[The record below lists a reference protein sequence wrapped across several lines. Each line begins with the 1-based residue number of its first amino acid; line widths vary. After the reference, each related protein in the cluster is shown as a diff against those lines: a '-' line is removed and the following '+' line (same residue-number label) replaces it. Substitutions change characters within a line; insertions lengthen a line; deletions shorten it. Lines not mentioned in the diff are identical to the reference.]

1 MNDEL
6 PHTCVAVS
14 EAAGE
19 DMTDPRSQRARIATE
34 TLHIIQHG
42 AYINDQGRTVTLQ
55 PQLERC
61 LKDTRLYRP
70 ENFAVLPSPLP
81 GSARCT
87 IEVRIETTLAGARRL
102 AGREDTGRVGVLNF
116 ASAKNPGGGFLQGSQ
131 AQEESLARSS
141 ALYASL
147 QRCPDY
153 YTFHRHTS
161 RTLLYSDHIIYSPG
175 CPVFRDDEGRLLS
188 ESYQVD
194 FITAP
199 APNRKALTRNE
210 PERLPEI
217 GSVLT
222 RRCGRILQAAAAQG
236 SDTLVL
242 GAWGCG
248 VFGNDPAE
256 VAEAFAEHLL
266 SQRQFRDVF
275 RHICFSIPEH
285 RSGIGNA
292 AAFKRHFDRERVAP
306 GSHQGRVDRTSALR
320 QV

>member
-1 MNDEL
+1 
-6 PHTCVAVS
+6 
-14 EAAGE
+14 
-19 DMTDPRSQRARIATE
+19 MTDPRGQRTQLAAE
-34 TLHIIQHG
+34 TLSIIQRG
-42 AYINDQGRTVTLQ
+42 AYINDEGRTITLQ

-70 ENFAVLPSPLP
+70 EDFVVLPSPLP
-81 GSARCT
+81 GSATCT
-87 IEVRIETTLAGARRL
+87 IEVRNETTLAGTIRL
-102 AGREDTGRVGVLNF
+102 MERADTGRVGVLNF
-116 ASAKNPGGGFLQGSQ
+116 ASAKNPGGGFLRGSQ

-175 CPVFRDDEGRLLS
+175 CPVFRGDEGKLLS

-194 FITAP
+194 FITSP

-210 PERLPEI
+210 PERIPEI

-222 RRCGRILQAAAAQG
+222 RRCGRILHVAAAQG
-236 SDTLVL
+236 CETLVL

-248 VFGNDPAE
+248 VFGNDPEE
-256 VAEAFAEHLL
+256 VAAVFAEHLL
-266 SQRQFRDVF
+266 NKGRFRDVF

-285 RSGIGNA
+285 RSAIGNA
-292 AAFKRHFDRERVAP
+292 AAFKRHFDRERGAP
-306 GSHQGRVDRTSALR
+306 GSH
-320 QV
+320 

>member
-1 MNDEL
+1 
-6 PHTCVAVS
+6 
-14 EAAGE
+14 
-19 DMTDPRSQRARIATE
+19 MTDPRGQRTQLAAE
-34 TLHIIQHG
+34 TLSIIQRG
-42 AYINDQGRTVTLQ
+42 AYINDEGRPITLQ

-70 ENFAVLPSPLP
+70 EDFAVLPSPLP
-81 GSARCT
+81 GSATCT
-87 IEVRIETTLAGARRL
+87 IEVRNETTLAGTIRL
-102 AGREDTGRVGVLNF
+102 MERADTGRVGVLNF
-116 ASAKNPGGGFLQGSQ
+116 ASAKNPGGGFLRGSQ

-175 CPVFRDDEGRLLS
+175 CPVFRGDEGKLLS

-194 FITAP
+194 FITSP

-210 PERLPEI
+210 PERMPEI

-222 RRCGRILQAAAAQG
+222 RRCGRILHVAAAQG
-236 SDTLVL
+236 CDTLVL

-248 VFGNDPAE
+248 VFGNDPEE
-256 VAEAFAEHLL
+256 VAAVFAEHLL
-266 SQRQFRDVF
+266 NKGRFRDVF

-285 RSGIGNA
+285 RSAISNA
-292 AAFKRHFDRERVAP
+292 GAFKRHFDRERGAP
-306 GSHQGRVDRTSALR
+306 GSH
-320 QV
+320 